1 MGRIQTIQGGVR
13 LMSLTNRIAVAW
25 DVFKSGIDP
34 NRLRSGS
41 SYSPDMSS
49 IYVQSTVDSFASV
62 AFSRIASD
70 ASAVDFNHVKIDAE
84 TDKETIMSSQLA
96 DLLGLDTNID
106 QTFKEFIRDFVK
118 SLFNMGTAVIVPI
131 DVRGKLTLRVGYVTQ
146 WYPDAVELNVYNE
159 YSGNREPLRV
169 YKEDCSIIQNPL
181 YAVANGPNTTLNR
194 LITKMNQIDQIDAIL
209 SSGKLDLILQL
220 PYSLAN
226 EEFEK
231 QAKERLVSLQNQLS
245 TTGVAAAYIATNE
258 KITQLNRPVSDTL
271 LPQVEKLAEEFHNQL
286 GLTRNVLNGTA
297 SEEEMRNYYSRTI
310 DIILTAITEGMT
322 KAFLTKTARTQGQ
335 KVAYYRNP
343 FALVPMSQLPDL
355 LDKAGR
361 GAYISPNEGRRFLG
375 LKPSSDPDA
384 DKLKN
389 RQMPD
394 EKQGLAPD
402 PDNAKIIKMDANTDG
417 RKMDEESQV

>member
-1 MGRIQTIQGGVR
+1 
-13 LMSLTNRIAVAW
+13 MSLTNRIAVAW
-25 DVFKSGIDP
+25 DVFKSGVDP

-231 QAKERLVSLQNQLS
+231 QAKERLVSLQNQLA

-402 PDNAKIIKMDANTDG
+402 PDKAKIIKMDANTDG
-417 RKMDEESQV
+417 RKIDEESQV

>member
-1 MGRIQTIQGGVR
+1 
-13 LMSLTNRIAVAW
+13 MSLTNRIAVAW
-25 DVFKSGIDP
+25 DVFKSGVDP

-322 KAFLTKTARTQGQ
+322 KAFITKTARTQGQ

-417 RKMDEESQV
+417 RKIDEESQV

>member
-1 MGRIQTIQGGVR
+1 
-13 LMSLTNRIAVAW
+13 MSLTNRLAVAW
-25 DVFKSGIDP
+25 DVFKSGVDP

>member
-1 MGRIQTIQGGVR
+1 
-13 LMSLTNRIAVAW
+13 MSLTNRIAVAW
-25 DVFKSGIDP
+25 DVFKSGVDP

-106 QTFKEFIRDFVK
+106 QTFKELIRDFVK

>member
-1 MGRIQTIQGGVR
+1 
-13 LMSLTNRIAVAW
+13 MSLTNRIAVAW
-25 DVFKSGIDP
+25 DVFKSGVDP

-194 LITKMNQIDQIDAIL
+194 LITKMNQIDHIDAIL

>member
-1 MGRIQTIQGGVR
+1 
-13 LMSLTNRIAVAW
+13 MSLTNRLAVAW
-25 DVFKSGIDP
+25 DVFKSGVDP

-84 TDKETIMSSQLA
+84 TDKESIMSSQLA

-146 WYPDAVELNVYNE
+146 WYPDTVELNVYNE

-231 QAKERLVSLQNQLS
+231 QAKERLVSLQNQLN

-402 PDNAKIIKMDANTDG
+402 PDNAKIIKMDANRDG

>member
-1 MGRIQTIQGGVR
+1 
-13 LMSLTNRIAVAW
+13 MSLTNRIAVAW
-25 DVFKSGIDP
+25 DVFKSGVDP

-194 LITKMNQIDQIDAIL
+194 LITKMNQIDHIDAIL

-402 PDNAKIIKMDANTDG
+402 PDKAKIIKMDANTDG

>member
-1 MGRIQTIQGGVR
+1 
-13 LMSLTNRIAVAW
+13 MSLTNRIAVAW
-25 DVFKSGIDP
+25 DVFKSGVDP

-41 SYSPDMSS
+41 TYSPDMSS

-231 QAKERLVSLQNQLS
+231 QAKERLVSLQNQLN

-322 KAFLTKTARTQGQ
+322 KVFITKTARTQGQ

-394 EKQGLAPD
+394 EKQGLAPY
-402 PDNAKIIKMDANTDG
+402 PDNAKIIKMDANTDR

>member
-1 MGRIQTIQGGVR
+1 
-13 LMSLTNRIAVAW
+13 MSLTNRIAVAW

>member
-1 MGRIQTIQGGVR
+1 
-13 LMSLTNRIAVAW
+13 MSLTNRIAVAW
-25 DVFKSGIDP
+25 DVFKSGVDP

>member
-1 MGRIQTIQGGVR
+1 
-13 LMSLTNRIAVAW
+13 MSLTNRIAVAW
-25 DVFKSGIDP
+25 DVFKSGVDP

-322 KAFLTKTARTQGQ
+322 KTFLTKTARTQGQ

>member
-1 MGRIQTIQGGVR
+1 
-13 LMSLTNRIAVAW
+13 MSLTNRIAVAW
-25 DVFKSGIDP
+25 DVFKSGVDP

-258 KITQLNRPVSDTL
+258 KITQLNRPVADTL

-310 DIILTAITEGMT
+310 DIILTAITEAMT
-322 KAFLTKTARTQGQ
+322 KAFITKTARTQGQ

-402 PDNAKIIKMDANTDG
+402 PDKAKIIKMDANTDG
-417 RKMDEESQV
+417 RKIDEESQV

>member
-1 MGRIQTIQGGVR
+1 
-13 LMSLTNRIAVAW
+13 MSLTNRIAVAW
-25 DVFKSGIDP
+25 DVFKSGVDP

-41 SYSPDMSS
+41 TYSPDMSS

-231 QAKERLVSLQNQLS
+231 QAKERLVSLQNQLN

-394 EKQGLAPD
+394 EKQGLAPY
-402 PDNAKIIKMDANTDG
+402 PDNAKIIKMDANTDR

>member
-1 MGRIQTIQGGVR
+1 
-13 LMSLTNRIAVAW
+13 MSLTNRIAVAW
-25 DVFKSGIDP
+25 DVFKSGVDP

-220 PYSLAN
+220 PYSLSN

-402 PDNAKIIKMDANTDG
+402 PDKAKIIKMDANTDG
-417 RKMDEESQV
+417 RKMNEESQV

>member
-1 MGRIQTIQGGVR
+1 
-13 LMSLTNRIAVAW
+13 MSLTNRIAVAW
-25 DVFKSGIDP
+25 DVFKSGVDP

-258 KITQLNRPVSDTL
+258 KVTQLNRPVSDTL

-417 RKMDEESQV
+417 RKMNEKSQL

>member
-1 MGRIQTIQGGVR
+1 
-13 LMSLTNRIAVAW
+13 MSLTNRIAVAW
-25 DVFKSGIDP
+25 DVFKSGVDP

-118 SLFNMGTAVIVPI
+118 SLFNMGTGVIVPI

-209 SSGKLDLILQL
+209 SSGKLDIILQL

-245 TTGVAAAYIATNE
+245 TSGVAAAYIATNE

>member
-1 MGRIQTIQGGVR
+1 
-13 LMSLTNRIAVAW
+13 MSLTNRLAVAW
-25 DVFKSGIDP
+25 DVFKSGVDP

-417 RKMDEESQV
+417 RKMNEKSQL

>member
-1 MGRIQTIQGGVR
+1 
-13 LMSLTNRIAVAW
+13 MSLTNRIAVAW
-25 DVFKSGIDP
+25 DVFKSGVDP

-231 QAKERLVSLQNQLS
+231 QAKERLISLQNQLS

-402 PDNAKIIKMDANTDG
+402 PDKAKIIKMDANTDG
-417 RKMDEESQV
+417 RKIDEESQV

>member
-1 MGRIQTIQGGVR
+1 
-13 LMSLTNRIAVAW
+13 MSLTNRIAVAW
-25 DVFKSGIDP
+25 DVFKSGVDP

-417 RKMDEESQV
+417 RKMNEKSQL

>member
-1 MGRIQTIQGGVR
+1 
-13 LMSLTNRIAVAW
+13 MSLTNRIAVAW
-25 DVFKSGIDP
+25 DVFKSGVDP

-41 SYSPDMSS
+41 TYSPDMSS

-231 QAKERLVSLQNQLS
+231 QAKERLLSLQNQLS

>member
-1 MGRIQTIQGGVR
+1 
-13 LMSLTNRIAVAW
+13 MSLTNRIAVAW

-70 ASAVDFNHVKIDAE
+70 ASAVDFNHVKIDAS
-84 TDKETIMSSQLA
+84 TDKEEIMTSELSA
-96 DLLGLDTNID
+96 LLGLDTNID

-118 SLFNMGTAVIVPI
+118 SLFNMGTAVTVPI
-131 DVRGKLTLRVGYVTQ
+131 QVRGRTTLRVGYVTQ

-231 QAKERLVSLQNQLS
+231 QAKERLVSLQNQLN

-417 RKMDEESQV
+417 RKMDEESQA

>member
-1 MGRIQTIQGGVR
+1 
-13 LMSLTNRIAVAW
+13 MSLTNRIAVAW
-25 DVFKSGIDP
+25 DVFKSGVDP

-41 SYSPDMSS
+41 TYSPDMSS

-231 QAKERLVSLQNQLS
+231 QAKERLVSLQNQLN

-322 KAFLTKTARTQGQ
+322 KVFITKTARTQGQ

-402 PDNAKIIKMDANTDG
+402 PDNAKIIKMDANTDR

>member
-1 MGRIQTIQGGVR
+1 
-13 LMSLTNRIAVAW
+13 MSLTNRIAVAW

-70 ASAVDFNHVKIDAE
+70 TSAVDFNHVKIDAE

-106 QTFKEFIRDFVK
+106 QTFKELIRDFVK

>member
-1 MGRIQTIQGGVR
+1 
-13 LMSLTNRIAVAW
+13 MSLTNRIAVAW
-25 DVFKSGIDP
+25 DVFKSGVDP

-70 ASAVDFNHVKIDAE
+70 ASAVDFNHVKIDTE

-231 QAKERLVSLQNQLS
+231 QAKERLVSLQNQLT

>member
-1 MGRIQTIQGGVR
+1 
-13 LMSLTNRIAVAW
+13 MSLTNRIAVAW
-25 DVFKSGIDP
+25 DVFKSGVDP
-34 NRLRSGS
+34 NRLHSGS

-220 PYSLAN
+220 PYSLQN
-226 EEFEK
+226 EEFER
-231 QAKERLVSLQNQLS
+231 QAKERLLSLQNQLS

-417 RKMDEESQV
+417 RKMNEESQEESQL